1 MLRVHPGWSIAG
13 DAPTPTVMNDK
24 KKLIAACTL
33 GFGGFAL
40 GFLVGGGR
48 ASSKTGGHGDASR
61 AVGSVAGHAGSADLS
76 SAGAA
81 AEARG
86 QFATLVGATEKETRF
101 FSVFREQDDLKRTHD
116 LVDAAAAL
124 SMEEIP
130 GLIARIRAMPPD
142 AREMLMPFAISRWAQ
157 LDPKAAGDYLVSLTD
172 KNGRDRAMRYVM
184 AAFMDQG
191 VDAAKAW
198 ASSLP
203 PGYHRTNAIQSLIS
217 SLAKRDPMR
226 ALAIL
231 QEMPAETRNYSYQ
244 TVFGAWAQSDAQ
256 GAAAKVMELP
266 KGANR
271 DGAIRSVASNWAQ
284 SIPVDAFAWAKDMQE
299 KSQQSAAMQT
309 IISQWAAV
317 DSAGARTAALALP
330 TGELRNNAVSTLIS
344 QIAGRS
350 PDEAKALLDELP
362 EGSARS
368 AGVSALVNALAQTDP
383 KAAAELVAQM
393 PDDRRRGDAVSNVA
407 MRFARS
413 DTTSALAW
421 AETLGGD
428 QRNSAFSGIAYTWTQ
443 QDPKAAFDYY
453 AKHEI
458 MSADGFMVNQA
469 LRNWAQSDSTE
480 ALAWARTLP
489 DGKLKD
495 RALSTVIVS
504 MADHDPREAAKMIRS
519 LPASSQDDAAG
530 SLAARWATNDP
541 TAAAQWAA
549 NLPEGDARSKA
560 TRSIVATW
568 AERDVAKTAAWL
580 EKLPAG
586 ISRDGAVYEFSRQV
600 TDKDPA
606 GAAAWAGT
614 IYDPAQRDTAIER
627 IYRHWSRTDQQGAA
641 AFIANSPAVSDQMK
655 QKILAPQPPQKK
667 APNF

>member
-1 MLRVHPGWSIAG
+1 
-13 DAPTPTVMNDK
+13 MNPK
-24 KKLIAACTL
+24 IKLVAACSL
-33 GFGGFAL
+33 GLGGFAL
-40 GFLVGGGR
+40 GFLAGGGR
-48 ASSKTGGHGDASR
+48 SPLKPDGRGAADRSDAGAGAGQKSADSSNP
-61 AVGSVAGHAGSADLS
+61 AGS
-76 SAGAA
+76 G
-81 AEARG
+81 ERG
-86 QFATLVGATEKETRF
+86 QFATMAGASDKESRF
-101 FSVFREQDDLKRTHD
+101 FSAFREQDDLKRTHD

-142 AREMLMPFAISRWAQ
+142 AREMLMPYAISRWAQ
-157 LDPKAAGDYLVSLTD
+157 MDPKAAGDYLVTLTD

-184 AAFMDQG
+184 AAFVDQG

-198 ASSLP
+198 ATSLP
-203 PGYHRTNAIQSLIS
+203 PGYHRTNAVQSLIS
-217 SLAKRDPMR
+217 SLAKRDPMK

-231 QEMPAETRNYSYQ
+231 QEMPAETRGYSLQ
-244 TVFGAWAQSDAQ
+244 TVFGTWAQSDAP
-256 GAAAKVMELP
+256 GAAAKVMEMP

-284 SIPVDAFAWAKDMQE
+284 NSPVDAFAWAKDMQE
-299 KSQQSAAMQT
+299 KSQQTAAMQT
-309 IISQWAAV
+309 VISQWAAV

-350 PDEAKALLDELP
+350 PDEAKALLEELP
-362 EGSARS
+362 EGNARS
-368 AGVSALVNALAQTDP
+368 AGVSALVNALAYTDP
-383 KAAAELVAQM
+383 KAAAELVTQM
-393 PDDRRRGDAVSNVA
+393 PGDRRKGDAVSNVA

-413 DTTSALAW
+413 DTASALAW

-495 RALSTVIVS
+495 RALSTVVVS
-504 MADHDPREAAKMIRS
+504 MADHDPREAAKMISS

-530 SLAARWATNDP
+530 NLAARWATNDP

-549 NLPEGDARSKA
+549 NLPEGDARRMA
-560 TRSIVATW
+560 TRNVVATW

-614 IYDPAQRDTAIER
+614 IYDAAQRDTAMER
-627 IYRHWSRTDQQGAA
+627 IYRHWARTDQQGAVN
-641 AFIANSPAVSDQMK
+641 FIANSPVISDAMK
-655 QKILAPQPPQKK
+655 QRLLTPVTTQKVK
-667 APNF
+667 

>member
-1 MLRVHPGWSIAG
+1 
-13 DAPTPTVMNDK
+13 MNPK
-24 KKLIAACTL
+24 IKLFAACSL
-33 GFGGFAL
+33 GLGGFAL
-40 GFLVGGGR
+40 GFIAGGGR
-48 ASSKTGGHGDASR
+48 APTKPDPRGNAGRTDSAS
-61 AVGSVAGHAGSADLS
+61 
-76 SAGAA
+76 GAA
-81 AEARG
+81 QYGSDSPDATAKGARG
-86 QFATLVGATEKETRF
+86 QFATVSGATEKESRF
-101 FSVFREQDDLKRTHD
+101 FSAFREQDDLKRTHD

-130 GLIARIRAMPPD
+130 GLLARIRTMPPD
-142 AREMLMPFAISRWAQ
+142 AREMLMPYAISRWAQ
-157 LDPKAAGDYLVSLTD
+157 MDPKAAGDYLVTLTD

-184 AAFMDQG
+184 AAFVEQG
-191 VDAAKAW
+191 VDVAKAW
-198 ASSLP
+198 ATSLP
-203 PGYHRTNAIQSLIS
+203 PGYHRTNAVQGLIS
-217 SLAKRDPMR
+217 SLAKRDPMK

-231 QEMPAETRNYSYQ
+231 QEMPSEARGYNFQ
-244 TVFGAWAQSDAQ
+244 TVFGTWAQSDAP
-256 GAAAKVMELP
+256 GAAAKVMDLP

-284 SIPVDAFAWAKDMQE
+284 SNPSDAFAWAKDMQE
-299 KSQQSAAMQT
+299 KSQQTAAMQT
-309 IISQWAAV
+309 IMSQWAAA
-317 DSAGARTAALALP
+317 DSTGARTAALALP

-368 AGVSALVNALAQTDP
+368 AGVSALINSLAQADP
-383 KAAAELVAQM
+383 KAAAELVTQM
-393 PDDRRRGDAVSNVA
+393 PTDRRKGDAVTNVA
-407 MRFARS
+407 MRYSRS
-413 DTTSALAW
+413 DTPSALAW
-421 AETLGGD
+421 AETLTGD

-458 MSADGFMVNQA
+458 MAADGYMVNQA

-489 DGKLKD
+489 EGKLKD
-495 RALSTVIVS
+495 RALSTVVVS
-504 MADHDPREAAKMIRS
+504 MADHDPREAAKMIGS
-519 LPASSQDDAAG
+519 LPANSQDDAAG
-530 SLAARWATNDP
+530 NLAARWASNDP
-541 TAAAQWAA
+541 NAAAQWAA

-560 TRSIVATW
+560 TRNVVATW

-586 ISRDGAVYEFSRQV
+586 ISRDAAVYEFSRQV

-614 IYDPAQRDTAIER
+614 IYDQGQRDTAMER
-627 IYRHWSRTDQQGAA
+627 IYRHWSRTDQQGAVN
-641 AFIANSPAVSDQMK
+641 FIANSPVVSDAMK
-655 QKILAPQPPQKK
+655 QRLLTPVTTPKTK
-667 APNF
+667 